1 MAFLRAKLDPS
12 LDPNRR
18 QPSLTFGESGVG
30 QDQMEAIKGKNET
43 FGEFRRIIIVGDQMS

>member
-18 QPSLTFGESGVG
+18 QSSLTFGESGVG
-30 QDQMEAIKGKNET
+30 QDQMEAIEGKNDT